1 MRKPSLLLIDLQI
14 CIGFCTWLPVSSTLG
29 GSDRAFSFA
38 EFHRAVRML
47 PVAGA
52 LLGTLA
58 ALALGSLTWLGVPPL
73 LSAPLTIS
81 LLAALTGAIHE
92 DGLADC
98 ADGFFGGE
106 TRERRLEIMRD
117 SRTGTYGAAA
127 LALTLYIRSASLAI
141 LAGKSLALACLVLAA
156 AAAVSRTAALLPLFL
171 LPPARQDGAG
181 FAAGKPGGQ
190 ALVSALIAAA
200 LFAFAPACAGASLF
214 RPVTGLVLAT
224 AAASAMT
231 ALAKHKIGGQTGDV
245 AGAAQQLSELGFYLA
260 FAAQP

>member
-1 MRKPSLLLIDLQI
+1 MRLLSPLLADFWFCL
-14 CIGFCTWLPVSSTLG
+14 GFYTRLPVPASAHMALP
-29 GSDRAFSFA
+29 DRFSHA
-38 EFHRAVRML
+38 IRML
-47 PVAGA
+47 PLAGA
-52 LLGTLA
+52 LVGSSA
-58 ALALGSLTWLGVPPL
+58 ALALGAAATLGFRP
-73 LSAPLTIS
+73 
-81 LLAALTGAIHE
+81 LLAAPLALCSLLLTSGAIHE

-214 RPVTGLVLAT
+214 
-224 AAASAMT
+224 
-231 ALAKHKIGGQTGDV
+231 
-245 AGAAQQLSELGFYLA
+245 
-260 FAAQP
+260 